1 MQTEE
6 RSICPSCGGDN
17 PKAAAFCWR
26 CYANMSP
33 ASPGSGLIVEGAST
47 SLGRP
52 GVQRMPSPPPM
63 PAAPMSSAGPST
75 IARLVIGAAA
85 SLIAVFGVR
94 SVLDRGPSLPDTLA
108 GTPRITTQEVK
119 DLEKGIVAGAKRS
132 NVDVAAGAYGSGGV
146 PTFVVMLV
154 EARTIE
160 ATDDIF
166 EQFVGGMASGG
177 ASVQQSATESGEH
190 EGVDYRCVPVSAPQ
204 IEAAA
209 CMWRDDDS
217 VGIVF
222 RLGAG
227 MDETKELLF
236 RAYDEIA

>member
-33 ASPGSGLIVEGAST
+33 APAGPGVVVNGAAPS
-47 SLGRP
+47 SARL
-52 GVQRMPSPPPM
+52 GVQRMPSPPSM
-63 PAAPMSSAGPST
+63 PVPPMSSAGPST
-75 IARLVIGAAA
+75 IARLVVGAAV

-94 SVLDRGPSLPDTLA
+94 SVLDRGPSLPDVLA

-119 DLEKGIVAGAKRS
+119 DFEKEMVEDAKRS
-132 NVDVAAGAYGSGGV
+132 DLDVAAGAYGSGGV

-166 EQFVGGMASGG
+166 NQFVGGMASGG
-177 ASVQQSATESGEH
+177 ASVEESATESGEH
-190 EGVDYRCVPVSAPQ
+190 EGIEYRCVPVSAPQ

-222 RLGAG
+222 RLSAG
-227 MDETKELLF
+227 IDETKELLF
-236 RAYDEIA
+236 RAHDELA